1 MIMRTVPRFINTG
14 CTHPKVTHVHGTYVC
29 YTIDRCRCNLCMC
42 AQRMYMRAQQRDHDF
57 AKYNPNRYARLVTAA
72 PARAHVEGLQAAGLG
87 WKRIARL
94 AGVSGSVVYPLL
106 YGRPDRHGGAPREVI
121 QRRTAIKLLAVP
133 LPRLEDLA
141 PGRYIDATPSTN
153 RVRALATIGYT
164 LPRIATLIDR
174 DLQVVWTLA
183 AGNRPS
189 TTVRTALAVRDLFA
203 ARWNKPVVGRE
214 WHELSAVNRIR
225 AQARREGWPSP
236 LDLDD
241 DGLVEVPDDAA
252 ELDVDSIA
260 VRRVLEG
267 DRPERLTSR
276 EVDEAIRVGAGEGL
290 DFRRLAVL
298 LRMSPSAV
306 QQRASR
312 SGVKSGVAA

>member
-1 MIMRTVPRFINTG
+1 MMIWSRFINTA
-14 CTHPKVTHVHGTYVC
+14 CTHPKVTHTHGTYVC
-29 YTIDRCRCNLCMC
+29 YTIDRCRCTLCMC
-42 AQRMYMRAQQRDHDF
+42 AQRMYMRAQKRDHDY
-57 AKYNPNRYARLVTAA
+57 AQYNPDRYARTVSAA
-72 PARAHVEGLQAAGLG
+72 PATAHVQRLQAAGLG

-94 AGVSGSVVYPLL
+94 AGVSDSVVYPLL
-106 YGRPDRHGGAPREVI
+106 WRRPDRNDGKPREHI
-121 QRRTAIKLLAVP
+121 YRTTAMKLLAVP
-133 LPRLEDLA
+133 MPNLEDLA

-164 LPRIATLIDR
+164 LPHIARLIDR
-174 DLQVVWTLA
+174 DLQVVWALA
-183 AGNRPS
+183 AGDRPA

-214 WHELSAVNRIR
+214 WHESAAVNRIR
-225 AQARREGWPSP
+225 AQARRLAWPSP

-241 DGLVEVPDDAA
+241 DGLVEAPDDDA

-276 EVDEAIRVGAGEGL
+276 EVDEVIRVGAGEGL

-312 SGVKSGVAA
+312 AGIRSGVAA